1 MQQYFTD
8 ELLSIGA
15 EYVFT
20 KEQAHH
26 ARDVVRLDH
35 ETIRLVDKENQ
46 GWFAVCESR
55 GKEFVAKV
63 TEKDESFNEPSI
75 EITLCMALIRRE
87 KFELILQK
95 ATELGV
101 TKIVPFESSRCVVHA
116 KKEKSD
122 KQKQRYESILLSA
135 AEQCKRNIVPEIT
148 DVIDFKDIETAKSEV
163 NLACYE
169 NAGRAARKISDFEIT
184 KSVSVVIGPEG
195 GFSKEEMEE
204 LGAKGFEPVTLGPRI
219 LRAETAAFYALSV
232 IGEGAME

>member
-1 MQQYFTD
+1 MQQYFAD
-8 ELLSIGA
+8 VLLEEVA

-35 ETIRLVDKENQ
+35 ETVRLVDSRSQ
-46 GWFAVCESR
+46 GWFAVCEAR
-55 GKEFVAKV
+55 GKEFIAVVK
-63 TEKDESFNEPSI
+63 EKDESYNEPAV

-95 ATELGV
+95 AAELGV
-101 TKIVPFESSRCVVHA
+101 TKIVPFESSRCVVRA
-116 KKEKSD
+116 RKEKSD
-122 KQKQRYESILLSA
+122 RQIERYESILLSA

-148 DVIDFKDIETAKSEV
+148 GVIDFQEIESAKAEV

-169 NAGRAARKISDFEIT
+169 NAGRAARRISDFEIT
-184 KSVSVVIGPEG
+184 KSVCVVIGPEG
-195 GFSKEEMEE
+195 GFSKDEMDE
-204 LGAKGFEPVTLGPRI
+204 LAAKGFEPVTLGPRI
-219 LRAETAAFYALSV
+219 LRAETAALYALSV